1 MQPDAANAE
10 EFRRQGYTRIAGFLP
25 AAVVR
30 VVVEECWIL
39 QRNGFFKRNDA
50 QVPDA
55 PSGYAP
61 LPIEALMRLAT
72 PFMEKIV
79 GRALWPTYSYMRI
92 YERGNSLE
100 RHQDRDACEFSVS
113 VALASATPEPWPLHF
128 RMRSGEERSLDL
140 APGDAVIYRGGLLEH
155 WRDPLTA
162 EWHMQAF
169 MHFVDRDGPHA
180 AWKYDKRAD
189 LGRPPIHGRA
199 MEG

>member
-10 EFRRQGYTRIAGFLP
+10 EFRRQGYTRMAAFLP
-25 AAVVR
+25 PPVVR

-39 QRNGFFKRNDA
+39 HRNGAFKRNDM

-79 GRALWPTYSYMRI
+79 GRLLWPTYSYMRI
-92 YERGNSLE
+92 YERGNEL
-100 RHQDRDACEFSVS
+100 RPHQDREACEFSVS
-113 VALASATPEPWPLHF
+113 VTLAAATSDSWPLKF
-128 RMRSGEERSLDL
+128 RTRAGEERSIDL

-169 MHFVDRDGPHA
+169 MHFVDRDGPYA
-180 AWKYDKRAD
+180 EWKYDKRAD
-189 LGRPPIHGRA
+189 LGRPAVHNWGKIS
-199 MEG
+199 

>member
-1 MQPDAANAE
+1 MQPEAANAE

-25 AAVVR
+25 PAVVR

-39 QRNGFFKRNDA
+39 QRNGFFKRNDS

-61 LPIEALMRLAT
+61 LPIEALMNLAT
-72 PFMEKIV
+72 PFMEKIA
-79 GRALWPTYSYMRI
+79 GRSLWPTYSYMRI
-92 YERGNSLE
+92 YARGNSLE

-113 VALASATPEPWPLHF
+113 VALASATPDPWPLHF
-128 RMRSGEERSLDL
+128 RMRTGEEHSTLL

-155 WRDPLTA
+155 WRDPLDA
-162 EWHMQAF
+162 DWHMQAF

-180 AWKYDKRAD
+180 AWKYDKRAE
-189 LGRPPIHGRA
+189 LGRPAIHGRT